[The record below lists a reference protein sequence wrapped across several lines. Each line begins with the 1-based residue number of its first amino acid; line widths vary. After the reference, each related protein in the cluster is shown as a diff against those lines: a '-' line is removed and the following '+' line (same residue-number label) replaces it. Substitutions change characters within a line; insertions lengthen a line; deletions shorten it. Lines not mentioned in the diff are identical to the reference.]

1 MLGNFLSKGR
11 IELHPV
17 ANSAVAGLLALC
29 LSASVHPASAGTTAA
44 SAYLGGPVVRLI
56 VDSSDTGAKG
66 ARLDRTL
73 SSDLLDCVGSGLAKL
88 RDLAP
93 GHPDM
98 TLACID
104 RGREL
109 GTIVVR
115 GGLPVEATGVL
126 EPVTRRLPDFGKSK
140 PSAAR

>member
-1 MLGNFLSKGR
+1 MLGDFLSKGR
-11 IELHPV
+11 IKLHPV
-17 ANSAVAGLLALC
+17 AGKAAAGLLALC
-29 LSASVHPASAGTTAA
+29 LSAAVHPAAAGTAAA

-56 VDSSDTGAKG
+56 VDSADAGAKG
-66 ARLDRTL
+66 ARIDKTL

-88 RDLAP
+88 KDLAP
-93 GHPDM
+93 EHPDM

-126 EPVTRRLPDFGKSK
+126 EPVMKRLPDFGKSK